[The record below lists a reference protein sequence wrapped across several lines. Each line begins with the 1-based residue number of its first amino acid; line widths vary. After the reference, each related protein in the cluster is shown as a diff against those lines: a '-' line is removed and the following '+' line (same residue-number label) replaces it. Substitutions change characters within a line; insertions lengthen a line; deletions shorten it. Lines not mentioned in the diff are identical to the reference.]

1 MPLHVLTA
9 ISKSSAKVY
18 ILINIAQMTTKYG
31 VTHIFNGVTLLFGIK
46 AG

>member
-1 MPLHVLTA
+1 MLTG
-9 ISKSSAKVY
+9 ISKSSDAVY
-18 ILINIAQMTTKYG
+18 ILINVAQMTTKYG